1 MPGIISRLIP
11 RSTIGRIALASVG
24 VQVLTTGAALFSM
37 QVVTQHA
44 LDEGARS
51 FVVELNQD
59 LEDAYD
65 RGGQGW
71 LAAAIERRIQTVGR
85 RDTVIA
91 LVDGKQLIAGNLA
104 SWPTADIASG
114 GILRATLRRQ
124 EAQAAEPML
133 VVVTRLPGGERLVA
147 GQTLA
152 EQTRLGERSRSAF
165 VAALLLGALLAAA
178 GSLVLARL
186 IGRRVDHVADVAA
199 EVGGGDLAQRVA
211 ISGSGDSFDRLGLAI
226 NAMLARIES
235 LVAELRL
242 VTDSLAHDLRSPVAR
257 LKSRLEGAVRDV
269 SDPRAQLALG
279 AGVEEADRLEAMLTT
294 ALQISR
300 AEAGI
305 GRNQFRTFLASEMIG
320 DLAEVYGPL
329 AEDRGIDIRVH
340 VGEPIRVTAHREL
353 LGQAIANLV
362 DNALNHAEGATVLD
376 LTVARKDEEAV
387 VVTVADNGP
396 GIPEDR
402 RGEALRRFGR
412 LDAARQATGAGLGLS
427 LVATLAHLHR
437 GQLELDD
444 NRPGLIVRLILPIA
458 AD

>member
-1 MPGIISRLIP
+1 MRRLIP
-11 RSTIGRIALASVG
+11 RLIPKSTIGRIALASVG

-37 QVVTQHA
+37 QVVTERA

-59 LEDAYD
+59 LDDAYE
-65 RGGQGW
+65 RGGRAW
-71 LAAAIERRIQTVGR
+71 LAAAIDRRIQTVGR
-85 RDTVIA
+85 RDAVVA
-91 LVDGKQLIAGNLA
+91 LVDDRQLIAGNLA
-104 SWPTADIASG
+104 DWPTGEVVSG
-114 GILRATLRRQ
+114 GIHRVTLRRR
-124 EAQAAEPML
+124 EAPAAEPML
-133 VVVTRLPGGERLVA
+133 VIVTRLPGGERLVA
-147 GQTLA
+147 GQTLE
-152 EQTRLGERSRSAF
+152 EQRRLGDRSRRAF
-165 VAALLLGALLAAA
+165 VVALLLGALLAAG
-178 GSLVLARL
+178 GSILLARL
-186 IGRRVDHVADVAA
+186 IGRRVDHVAEVAA
-199 EVGGGDLAQRVA
+199 QVGGGDLAQRVA
-211 ISGSGDSFDRLGLAI
+211 ISGSGDAFDRLALAI

-257 LKSRLEGAVRDV
+257 LKSRLEGAARDV

-279 AGVEEADRLEAMLTT
+279 AGVEEADRLQAMLAT

-329 AEDRGIDIRVH
+329 AEDGGIDVRVH
-340 VGEPIRVTAHREL
+340 ADPPVRVSAHREL
-353 LGQAIANLV
+353 LGQAIANLI
-362 DNALNHAEGATVLD
+362 DNALNHAAGATLLD
-376 LTVARKDEEAV
+376 LAIARRGEDV
-387 VVTVADNGP
+387 VITVADNGP

-437 GQLELDD
+437 GRLELDD

-458 AD
+458 VD